1 MIKIIQTNSHAF
13 SVYYT
18 FNVISY
24 DLPRGIQ
31 GKCLSKGPD
40 MTEKMSFRTLAS
52 FQPLIERA
60 I

>member
-1 MIKIIQTNSHAF
+1 MIKRIQTILHAF
-13 SVYYT
+13 SLYYT

-31 GKCLSKGPD
+31 GKYLSKGPD
-40 MTEKMSFRTLAS
+40 MAVKMSFRTLAS
-52 FQPLIERA
+52 FQPLIEKA